1 LHIPRAAA
9 LGDEEDKKK
18 IRGRHTAVERREN
31 KNGNGAVSFV
41 STALSSEIANESVIL
56 FSETLTSFQSFAC

>member
-1 LHIPRAAA
+1 MKKI
-9 LGDEEDKKK
+9 KKK
-18 IRGRHTAVERREN
+18 SAVRHTAVERREN